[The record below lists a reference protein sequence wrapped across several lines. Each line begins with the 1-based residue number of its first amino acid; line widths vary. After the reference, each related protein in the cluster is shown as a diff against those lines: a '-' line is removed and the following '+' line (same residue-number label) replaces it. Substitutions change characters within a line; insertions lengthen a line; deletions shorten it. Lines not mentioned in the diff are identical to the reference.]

1 LFLLRLSEA
10 EEPIELA
17 FQPRYGHVVA
27 YEWFGDGYIL
37 LAFSAGF
44 LVAVSTHPREIGH
57 ELYQLQ
63 PHPAG
68 IAHLAVSQD
77 AAATAGTDSH
87 LKLHS
92 MSAETRQVLSV
103 AGVTQVAWS
112 ADGQLLS
119 AACSAG
125 ICVYLAR
132 LPSVAAADAT
142 RAALLTSLSEV
153 SVTEPNFQVCTFRT
167 IFWIFSEHFHRG
179 CR

>member
-1 LFLLRLSEA
+1 M
-10 EEPIELA
+10 
-17 FQPRYGHVVA
+17 VA

-77 AAATAGTDSH
+77 AAATAGTDGH

-167 IFWIFSEHFHRG
+167 CIFSEHFSSRMQIRFSIFK
-179 CR
+179 CKNYQVFWALCTDLWRN